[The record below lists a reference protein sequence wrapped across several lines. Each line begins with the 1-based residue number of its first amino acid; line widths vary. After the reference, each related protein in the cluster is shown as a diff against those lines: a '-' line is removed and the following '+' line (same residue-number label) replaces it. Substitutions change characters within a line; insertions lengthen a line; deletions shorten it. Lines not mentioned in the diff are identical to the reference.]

1 MRTVLFLFFL
11 VPISMV
17 AADKLKVY
25 GTLRNAQTGN
35 VLIGCSV
42 FNLTKQVGTIT
53 NEEGYYTIWVEKGD
67 VIQYSYIGMLPVE
80 RTIVEETELNI
91 EMKYLVK
98 KIKDIIISDDN
109 RKKNSVLYNKN
120 YSRNKNNK
128 WAEPTRK
135 TAQDIMREAAPRY
148 SPAGVSFSPITLLY
162 YALNKKEQ
170 RRLKAVKDIQN
181 LDASNQKYSL
191 DFISMITSVDD
202 MDELRD
208 IKAHCYF
215 PHELVLQSSYYELG
229 IMLKE
234 CYVSYLIAKKE
245 KENIKQPARDTL
257 PKD

>member
-1 MRTVLFLFFL
+1 
-11 VPISMV
+11 MV

-80 RTIVEETELNI
+80 RTIIEEAELNI

-98 KIKDIIISDDN
+98 KIKDIVILQEN
-109 RKKNSVLYNKN
+109 KLRKSVLYNKN
-120 YSRNKNNK
+120 Y
-128 WAEPTRK
+128 EK
-135 TAQDIMREAAPRY
+135 TKHSVYKPRTEVDFKSHLNPLNLIFAPWDFIYY
-148 SPAGVSFSPITLLY
+148 S
-162 YALNKKEQ
+162 NKKVQ
-170 RRLKAVKDIQN
+170 RRLTAIYDMKKM
-181 LDASNQKYSL
+181 DASNQKYTL
-191 DFISMITSVDD
+191 DFISLVTSVDD
-202 MDELRD
+202 IDELRD

-245 KENIKQPARDTL
+245 KENLTQPAKDSL